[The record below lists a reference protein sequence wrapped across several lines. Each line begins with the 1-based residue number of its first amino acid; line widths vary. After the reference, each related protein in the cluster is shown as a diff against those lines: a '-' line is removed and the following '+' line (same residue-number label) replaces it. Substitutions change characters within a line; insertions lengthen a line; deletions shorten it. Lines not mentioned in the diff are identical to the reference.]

1 VHPTRGDNNNP
12 GTSTLEPFRTVRHA
26 LESPTVQAAVNL
38 GGGTDV
44 IVRIIASGTEDVGG
58 DITSRTLTAGS
69 VTVLPDS
76 GVNFTLNL
84 NNKLLTLNK
93 GYRLQGFKIESRDPG
108 GSNAK
113 AAITLAAAGTPLKD
127 MLIDCRGLGSAGNAT
142 DGVGSGDRCIE
153 VTAFSATSATVT
165 LDNVDVLIT
174 GDKDFTAGIRHV
186 GTNTI
191 LRVIN
196 GSSVVATGPASGN
209 QGVVGILENSNGGSV
224 EIEGPN
230 TEVNLSAIS
239 PPTSGTPKP
248 NVAIL
253 LKGNSGPLR
262 KVINSQIK
270 VKEPT
275 LPATQGQIGVCV
287 GSTINVTVQGN
298 TFTNSSSGSN
308 SIAICRQYGSV
319 IPPTPLPP
327 VNTFIDFSTPPPDT
341 AERRFLTSSS
351 SPPCSCP

>member
-1 VHPTRGDNNNP
+1 VHPTAGNDTLYL
-12 GTSTLEPFRTVRHA
+12 GTSPLQPFKTVRKV
-26 LESPTVQAAVNL
+26 LESTAVQTAASL
-38 GGGTDV
+38 GGGTNV
-44 IVRIIASGTEDVGG
+44 IVRIIDDGTENVS
-58 DITSRTLTAGS
+58 ITNINSLTLTAGS

-84 NNKLLTLNK
+84 NTKLLTLNK
-93 GYRLQGFKIESRDPG
+93 GYRLQGFKIVSGDPDG
-108 GSNAK
+108 TG
-113 AAITLAAAGTPLKD
+113 AAITLNAAGTPLKD
-127 MLIDCRGLGSAGNAT
+127 MLIDCKDLGSAGTGT
-142 DGVGSGDRCIE
+142 DVGGLGDRCIE
-153 VTAFSATSATVT
+153 VTASSATVT
-165 LDNVDVLIT
+165 LDNVDVWIK
-174 GDKDFTAGIRHV
+174 GDQNFTAGIHHK
-186 GTNTI
+186 GANTI

-196 GSSVVATGPASGN
+196 GSSVVATGPATGS

-287 GSTINVTVQGN
+287 GSTINVTVQGS
-298 TFTNSSSGSN
+298 TFTNSPLGNN
-308 SIAICRQYGSV
+308 SIAICQQAAGSV
-319 IPPTPLPP
+319 SPDPLSSG
-327 VNTFIDFSTPPPDT
+327 NSFIDFGLSR
-341 AERRFLTSSS
+341 EFVTSS
-351 SPPCSCP
+351 CSCPS

>member
-1 VHPTRGDNNNP
+1 
-12 GTSTLEPFRTVRHA
+12 
-26 LESPTVQAAVNL
+26 
-38 GGGTDV
+38 
-44 IVRIIASGTEDVGG
+44 
-58 DITSRTLTAGS
+58 
-69 VTVLPDS
+69 VLPDS

-93 GYRLQGFKIESRDPG
+93 GYRLQGFKIESGNPG
-108 GSNAK
+108 DTDKK

-127 MLIDCRGLGSAGNAT
+127 MFIDCRGLGSAGNAT

-165 LDNVDVLIT
+165 LDNVDVLIK
-174 GDKDFTAGIRHV
+174 GDKDFTAGILHR

-196 GSSVVATGPASGN
+196 GSSVVATGQAAGSSGN

-239 PPTSGTPKP
+239 PATGAP

-253 LKGNSGPLR
+253 LKGNSGSTR
-262 KVINSQIK
+262 KVINSEIK
-270 VKEPT
+270 VNEEDP
-275 LPATQGQIGVCV
+275 GQIGVCV
-287 GSTINVTVQGN
+287 GSTINVTVQGSN
-298 TFTNSSSGSN
+298 FTNSSSGSN
-308 SIAICRQYGSV
+308 SIAICQRTTGSV
-319 IPPTPLPP
+319 SPNPLPP
-327 VNTFIDFSTPPPDT
+327 VNTFNNFSTSP
-341 AERRFLTSSS
+341 ERRFLTFPS
-351 SPPCSCP
+351 CSCPS

>member
-1 VHPTRGDNNNP
+1 
-12 GTSTLEPFRTVRHA
+12 VRHA

-44 IVRIIASGTEDVGG
+44 IVRIIASGTEEVGG

-127 MLIDCRGLGSAGNAT
+127 MLIDCRDLGTAGTATTDAGL
-142 DGVGSGDRCIE
+142 GDRCIE
-153 VTAFSATSATVT
+153 VTASSTTSATVT
-165 LDNVDVLIT
+165 LDNVDVLIK
-174 GDKDFTAGIRHV
+174 GDKDFTAGIHHK
-186 GTNTI
+186 GANTI

-196 GSSVVATGPASGN
+196 GSSVVATGQEAGSSGN

-230 TEVNLSAIS
+230 TEVSLSAIQ
-239 PPTSGTPKP
+239 PAASGAR

-253 LKGNSGPLR
+253 LRSNSGPTR
-262 KVINSQIK
+262 KVINSEIK
-270 VKEPT
+270 VNEANP
-275 LPATQGQIGVCV
+275 GQTGVCV
-287 GSTINVTVQGN
+287 GGNITVTVRDN
-298 TFTNSSSGSN
+298 TFTNSFSGNN
-308 SIAICRQYGSV
+308 SIAICQQAGIVS
-319 IPPTPLPP
+319 PTPLPP
-327 VNTFIDFSTPPPDT
+327 VNTFNNFFTPPPDT

-351 SPPCSCP
+351 SPSCSCP

>member
-1 VHPTRGDNNNP
+1 
-12 GTSTLEPFRTVRHA
+12 VRHA

-44 IVRIIASGTEDVGG
+44 IVRIIASGTEEVGG

-127 MLIDCRGLGSAGNAT
+127 MLIDCRGLGSAGTA
-142 DGVGSGDRCIE
+142 GVGSGDRCIE
-153 VTAFSATSATVT
+153 VTASSTTPATVT
-165 LDNVDVLIT
+165 LDNVDVLIK
-174 GDKDFTAGIRHV
+174 GDKNFTAGIRHV

-191 LRVIN
+191 LKVIN
-196 GSSVVATGPASGN
+196 GSSVVATESAPSGN
-209 QGVVGILENSNGGSV
+209 QGVVGILENSTGGSV

-239 PPTSGTPKP
+239 PPTGGTPKP

-253 LKGNSGPLR
+253 LKGNSGPAR
-262 KVINSQIK
+262 KVINSEIK
-270 VKEPT
+270 VKE
-275 LPATQGQIGVCV
+275 ATPGQIGVCV
-287 GSTINVTVQGN
+287 GSSINVTVQGN
-298 TFTNSSSGSN
+298 TFTNSSSGN
-308 SIAICRQYGSV
+308 KSIAICKQFGNV
-319 IPPTPLPP
+319 NPTPLPP
-327 VNTFIDFSTPPPDT
+327 VNTFNGFSTPPPAT
-341 AERRFLTSSS
+341 AEKRFVTSS
-351 SPPCSCP
+351 CSCPS